1 MIVSNPPSR
10 LVKHIIRSYARL
22 AENTRVRTVMRENMP
37 SIIKDKAFYQ
47 TLDDSSKRWLQKLIK
62 LIGTN
67 PVNPTPPNMMQNINP
82 IPNEMNFNNFNDF
95 DKQMYGN
102 GTNFK
107 QNFMN
112 NYNGFIFKN
121 GK

>member
-1 MIVSNPPSR
+1 MIVSNPPGR

-22 AENTRVRTVMRENMP
+22 AENTRVRTVMKENMP
-37 SIIKDKAFYQ
+37 NIIKDKVFYQ

-67 PVNPTPPNMMQNINP
+67 PVNQNPTNLMQNINP
-82 IPNEMNFNNFNDF
+82 ISNDMNYNYNETF
-95 DKQMYGN
+95 DKQIYSN
-102 GTNFK
+102 TFK

-112 NYNGFIFKN
+112 NYSGFIFKN

>member
-1 MIVSNPPSR
+1 
-10 LVKHIIRSYARL
+10 
-22 AENTRVRTVMRENMP
+22 MRENMP
-37 SIIKDKAFYQ
+37 SVIKDKAFYQ

-67 PVNPTPPNMMQNINP
+67 PVNPNPSNMIPNMNQ
-82 IPNEMNFNNFNDF
+82 IPTEMNFGNYNEAF
-95 DKQMYGN
+95 DKQVYGS
-102 GTNFK
+102 NFK
-107 QNFMN
+107 QNFLN